1 MIVGNSYKQKQKI
14 TAMYRVIDT
23 VLNSELYYTCN
34 SQIVYN
40 IPGTKVD
47 YKQLYWS
54 WVYFINFRGKKK
66 CNIWAEIFF

>member
-47 YKQLYWS
+47 YKQLY
-54 WVYFINFRGKKK
+54 
-66 CNIWAEIFF
+66 